1 MECVLGCGGRVR
13 MGSSGLCY
21 RRHPLTVSHG
31 VCDLLGAD
39 WNVRQ
44 VSPLGLLP
52 VRTLPATVY
61 RPVHDTSIRESRGPS
76 VYVLL
81 LAATWLSSVLLC
93 GIIHNSDIIFIIN
106 VNLCLHVCER
116 SKYSSCENILLCI
129 FTSVVNKSHQTRG
142 CGCRRTL
149 AT

>member
-1 MECVLGCGGRVR
+1 MECVLGCEGRVR

-61 RPVHDTSIRESRGPS
+61 RPVHDTSIQESRGPS

-93 GIIHNSDIIFIIN
+93 GIIHNADIIFIIN
-106 VNLCLHVCER
+106 VHLCVCMCV
-116 SKYSSCENILLCI
+116 SALNILRVRI
-129 FTSVVNKSHQTRG
+129 FFCVYSH
-142 CGCRRTL
+142 L
-149 AT
+149 L

>member
-1 MECVLGCGGRVR
+1 MECVLGCEGRVR

-61 RPVHDTSIRESRGPS
+61 RPVHDTSIQESRGPS

-81 LAATWLSSVLLC
+81 LAATWLSSVLLFFP
-93 GIIHNSDIIFIIN
+93 N
-106 VNLCLHVCER
+106 HVVSPARRLSPDGSHSQYESTMRVELKISHSR
-116 SKYSSCENILLCI
+116 SQIKAADLRS
-129 FTSVVNKSHQTRG
+129 R
-142 CGCRRTL
+142 
-149 AT
+149 